1 MGTSNCFVNSPSL
14 GSSTQISDHKPFE
27 YTGLLTHKQNSL
39 ERQWQAVEGNIQ
51 ECSTVWN
58 RKRHFYSVSNMVL
71 ITVAFILSTFVI
83 PWASYVNASDICFFA
98 GFVITGIICFQNMCA
113 VSEKARFYR
122 EIAFELWAV
131 EQEFKAA
138 KFDNIGDY
146 QQLEKIMTRLQK
158 LIERDSQNVP
168 TGRGLTAIPRT
179 R

>member
-1 MGTSNCFVNSPSL
+1 MGTSDCSVDSPRL
-14 GSSTQISDHKPFE
+14 ASSTQRVGHKLFE
-27 YTGLLTHKQNSL
+27 CAGLLTSGQDSL
-39 ERQWQAVEGNIQ
+39 ERQWQTVEGNIQ

-58 RKRHFYSVSNMVL
+58 RKRYFYSFGNMVL

-83 PWASYVNASDICFFA
+83 PWASYVDQSDVCFFA

-113 VSEKARFYR
+113 VSERARFYR

-138 KFDNIGDY
+138 KFDNVGDY
-146 QQLEKIMTRLQK
+146 QQLEKITTRLQK
-158 LIERDSQNVP
+158 LIERDSQNVR